1 MWLECWT
8 CVHLLVNV
16 LCFIILLELIKCQFT
31 FYEAIFIKSRRSKL
45 CVSYVA

>member
-16 LCFIILLELIKCQFT
+16 LCFIILLELNVNLLFMKQF
-31 FYEAIFIKSRRSKL
+31 
-45 CVSYVA
+45 

>member
-16 LCFIILLELIKCQFT
+16 LCFIILLELNVNLLFMKQFSLRVV
-31 FYEAIFIKSRRSKL
+31 EAN
-45 CVSYVA
+45 YVYRM